1 MRRGV
6 ALRNLRTGGF
16 GQAGRITRQG
26 LRFRTHDKARPA
38 YGYVPVE
45 RVHIMRDHE
54 ASRRARLTSC
64 EHLLGYECPSEVI
77 DEAKAVLMSIVE
89 DSETLID
96 TKLDALKLLRRVEA
110 RRVSPGRATRE
121 GKIEIKRALELL
133 RRRNALLRAGIT
145 SFSKGYADDLMS
157 DSYVPLPD

>member
-6 ALRNLRTGGF
+6 ALRNLQTGGF

-26 LRFRTHDKARPA
+26 LRLRTHDKARPA

-45 RVHIMRDHE
+45 LVHIMRDHE

-64 EHLLGYECPSEVI
+64 EHLLDYECPSEVI

-96 TKLDALKLLRRVEA
+96 TKLDALIVIYYKHNSAHTEPEA
-110 RRVSPGRATRE
+110 KNS
-121 GKIEIKRALELL
+121 RALVRTRVLGL
-133 RRRNALLRAGIT
+133 VPNGLFSW
-145 SFSKGYADDLMS
+145 SF
-157 DSYVPLPD
+157 